1 MRIAN
6 SVFMRII
13 GNTLALTVGQT
24 GHNSSQELFSNL
36 REVLRV
42 LELGVLSPTSLGLLV
57 GHGKDIL
64 SSLGIFERHVDMPGT
79 TRQLEG
85 SRWSPMSM
93 GWAKNLPTSYRHL
106 RLPRA

>member
-6 SVFMRII
+6 SVSMRII

-85 SRWSPMSM
+85 SNRI
-93 GWAKNLPTSYRHL
+93 
-106 RLPRA
+106 